1 LVKIC
6 YHYGLKLERED
17 PLTEINLQMLMQ
29 QAADAFQPQNAAG
42 LDAVLQ
48 FNISGSQGG
57 NWFATIRDQ
66 KLTVEPGAAPNPNLT
81 ITADTADIFNMV
93 AGKLNPMQAYMQG
106 KVRIQGD
113 MGLAMRLMNV
123 FKRPSGF

>member
-1 LVKIC
+1 M
-6 YHYGLKLERED
+6 
-17 PLTEINLQMLMQ
+17 TEINLQTLMQ
-29 QAADAFQPQNAAG
+29 QAVSAFQPQNAAG
-42 LDAVLQ
+42 VDAVLQ
-48 FNISGSQGG
+48 FNISGDQGG
-57 NWFATIRDQ
+57 NWFAVIRDQ
-66 KLTVEPGAAPNPNLT
+66 KLAVEPGAAPNPNLT

-123 FKRPSGF
+123 FKRPAGF